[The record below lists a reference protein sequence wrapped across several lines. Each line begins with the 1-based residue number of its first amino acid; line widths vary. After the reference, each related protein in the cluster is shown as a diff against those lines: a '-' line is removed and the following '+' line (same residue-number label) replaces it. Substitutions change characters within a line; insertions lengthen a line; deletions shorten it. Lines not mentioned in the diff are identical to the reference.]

1 MRTRLSGA
9 PRWRRRTGAAVA
21 VLVALTGIVTAP
33 AYGPP
38 ATLPMSLTM
47 AAALGVLAAWPYDGR
62 RIAAVTGGA
71 GIVSLAATAGVLL
84 LSGEHRAATSA
95 TGWMVG
101 ESASLLVLVIL
112 VVRAAPARHALIAAG
127 LAGAATPVLLLRF
140 GLGPATTA
148 ALAGFAVWGLSAALA
163 ATVGLYLRSLDDHRA
178 RSVRAARQA
187 QRTQLARDLHD
198 FVAHDVSGM
207 LAQAQAG
214 RILAEQDPQRAVA
227 AFQRIEQ
234 AALQA
239 LASMDRTVRML
250 HDADDLAAG
259 ESAGRTPLPA
269 LADLRDLA
277 DRFSGSGTAVVGL
290 DIDARLEDPDGV
302 LPREV
307 AATAYR
313 IVVEALTNVRRH
325 AATASRVE
333 VTVRRIVGD
342 LTGGALEVTVTDDA
356 RTGPPSDN
364 ARTGPASAA
373 HVLGTAGR
381 GGGFGLAGLTERVE
395 ALGGELA
402 AGPHAPHGW
411 RVTATMPLAASLH
424 GEDIRPV
431 TGGDIRPVTA

>member
-1 MRTRLSGA
+1 MRRRSSGA
-9 PRWRRRTGAAVA
+9 RRWRERAGAAAA
-21 VLVALTGIVTAP
+21 VLVALAGIATAP
-33 AYGPP
+33 AYGWS

-47 AAALGVLAAWPYDGR
+47 AAALGVLAAWPYEGR

-71 GIVSLAATAGVLL
+71 GIVSLAATAAVLL
-84 LSGEHRAATSA
+84 LGAAHRVETSA
-95 TGWMVG
+95 TGWVAG
-101 ESASLLVLVIL
+101 ESAGLLILVIL
-112 VVRAAPARHALIAAG
+112 AVRAAPVRHALIAAG
-127 LAGAATPVLLLRF
+127 LAGVATPVLLLRF
-140 GLGPATTA
+140 GLGPPTFE
-148 ALAGFAVWGLSAALA
+148 ALAGFAVWGLSAVLA

-187 QRTQLARDLHD
+187 QRAQLARDLHD

-214 RILAEQDPQRAVA
+214 RILARQDPRQAEA

-250 HDADDLAAG
+250 HDADDLTAG

-269 LADLRDLA
+269 LADLRELA
-277 DRFSGSGTAVVGL
+277 DRFSVSGAAMVHL

-302 LPREV
+302 VPREV

-325 AATASRVE
+325 AEPAGRVE
-333 VTVRRIVGD
+333 VTVRRTRTVSD
-342 LTGGALEVTVTDDA
+342 LTGHALEVTVTDDA
-356 RTGPPSDN
+356 RTGPAAGQVPGTA
-364 ARTGPASAA
+364 ART
-373 HVLGTAGR
+373 
-381 GGGFGLAGLTERVE
+381 GGFGLAGLTERVE

-411 RVTATMPLAASLH
+411 RVAATMPLPASPH
-424 GEDIRPV
+424 G
-431 TGGDIRPVTA
+431 GGVRPVTA